1 MHRKTNCAAACSA
14 VPPKPR
20 DSVAPNTTTR
30 DPSPLDRRLTTQ
42 RHQHTSLQIGNIRS
56 SSVQAVTCFRAQNHS
71 PKVTSPAHYLM
82 QIFWNFFINLVL
94 YGSFG
99 SSLEPAV
106 AESNDHQSCADC
118 RSLVFIYS
126 MSCVLIICSKSIVAV
141 E

>member
-1 MHRKTNCAAACSA
+1 MHRKTNCEAACSA

-20 DSVAPNTTTR
+20 DNVAPNTTTR

-42 RHQHTSLQIGNIRS
+42 RHQHTSLQIGNFHS
-56 SSVQAVTCFRAQNHS
+56 LSVQAVTGVRAQNRW
-71 PKVTSPAHYLM
+71 PKVTSPGRHLM
-82 QIFWNFFINLVL
+82 QSFWNFFINLVL
-94 YGSFG
+94 YGPFG

-118 RSLVFIYS
+118 MFIYS
-126 MSCVLIICSKSIVAV
+126 MSCVLIIFFKSIVAV